1 MKRRPR
7 GKESFAIK
15 FLQKAPTKAVMM
27 TKGWPAA
34 PKQDAG
40 SAKRKVV
47 RFCLCPV
54 AKNLCHFP
62 TAARNFSANTMIE
75 DTGRPDTTEDCI
87 CQKMCRIE
95 EK

>member
-27 TKGWPAA
+27 TKGWPAP
-34 PKQDAG
+34 PKHDAG
-40 SAKRKVV
+40 AAKRKVV

-75 DTGRPDTTEDCI
+75 DTGHHRKKCAELKKNRKI
-87 CQKMCRIE
+87 G
-95 EK
+95 